1 MKTSAGSEDGEI
13 ARTKTSAGSEDGE
26 IARTGAAVLGAA
38 AAPVRWLRT
47 AIRLLRAGPDAPVS
61 ARASRRRMLT
71 AGGLAAGS
79 TLLASSV
86 PAANATAEDT
96 QPFVEH
102 RLVLQLSDRAADKQ
116 ALTLSVCYNL
126 LKEYGPDL
134 IAIEV
139 VTFGPGIDLVR
150 SASPHRARVDS
161 LIAQGV
167 RFSVC
172 MNTVETVERET
183 GKPVEL
189 NLQARKVQAGVAR
202 ILALCERRYVLV
214 RP

>member
-1 MKTSAGSEDGEI
+1 MPA
-13 ARTKTSAGSEDGE
+13 ARQS
-26 IARTGAAVLGAA
+26 RV
-38 AAPVRWLRT
+38 V
-47 AIRLLRAGPDAPVS
+47 V
-61 ARASRRRMLT
+61 RASRRRLLT

-79 TLLASSV
+79 AMVATPV
-86 PAANATAEDT
+86 RAADVTIEET

-102 RLVLQLSDRAADKQ
+102 RLALQLSDRAADKQ
-116 ALTLSVCYNL
+116 ALVLSVCYNL

-134 IAIEV
+134 IAMEV

-172 MNTVETVERET
+172 LNTVETVERET
-183 GKPVEL
+183 RKPVAL
-189 NLQARKVQAGVAR
+189 NPQVHKVQAGVAR
-202 ILALCERRYVLV
+202 ILALCEKGYVLV